1 MKHYHYTDV
10 DEAEVS
16 APAKGVKVR
25 WLINEETGAPNF
37 AMRQFTL
44 DLDGQTPRHAHP
56 WEHEV
61 FIRLGAGMVLGEG
74 GEEPVKPGD
83 VVYMPPDEE
92 HQFRN
97 TGDEELVFLC
107 LIPHQKK

>member
-1 MKHYHYTDV
+1 MKHYHYTEV
-10 DEAEVS
+10 AEEEVPT
-16 APAKGVKVR
+16 PAEGVKVR
-25 WLINEETGAPNF
+25 WLIKEDTGAPNF

-44 DLDGQTPRHAHP
+44 KPGGYTPRHTHP

-61 FIRLGAGMVLGEG
+61 FIRAGSGTVLGKE

-92 HQFRN
+92 HQFKN
-97 TGDEELVFLC
+97 TGKDELVFLC

>member
-10 DEAEVS
+10 DESEVS

-25 WLINEETGAPNF
+25 WLIKEETGAPNF

-44 DLDGQTPRHAHP
+44 DPDGQTPRHTHP

-61 FIRLGAGMVLGEG
+61 FIRSGAGVVLGED

-97 TGDEELVFLC
+97 TGDDELVFLC

>member
-37 AMRQFTL
+37 TMRQFTL
-44 DLDGQTPRHAHP
+44 DTDGQTPRHTHP

-61 FIRLGAGMVLGEG
+61 FIRSGTG
-74 GEEPVKPGD
+74 
-83 VVYMPPDEE
+83 VVRARIRTRMPPDEE

-107 LIPHQKK
+107 LIPH